1 MAVHAVVD
9 APIASKPL
17 PVTLLT
23 GFLGAGKTTLI
34 NYLLE
39 HNNGERIAI
48 IENEFGAVNVD
59 GALLKKDAD
68 VEVVELSNGCVCCS
82 IRGELTQALH
92 ELLAKIDSG
101 AFKADRLL
109 LETTGLADPAPIVQA
124 FFVDEIIRERIILDA
139 VITLVDGIH
148 IIKQLDEHRV
158 AASQIGFADR
168 IILTKADSI
177 DEAQKEIV
185 LSRIHAINA
194 KAEIFEAYKGALPK
208 EIWIGIGAFD
218 LSDSL
223 HINQGFYQAK
233 DVQNIQFKSFSA
245 QKPTQSWSDDITSYV
260 FEAGELDIK
269 KIGAFMENLVEIYGN
284 DMLRYKG
291 VLAVDS
297 DERRLIVQGV
307 HKVVGFDF
315 GAPFENERNS
325 LLVIIGRYLPYEEL
339 KAEFLQT
346 IAS

>member
-1 MAVHAVVD
+1 MD
-9 APIASKPL
+9 QSPPL
-17 PVTLLT
+17 PVTILT

-39 HNNGERIAI
+39 NNHGERIAI

-59 GALLKKDAD
+59 GALLKSTED
-68 VEVVELSNGCVCCS
+68 VEIVELSNGCVCCS
-82 IRGELTQALH
+82 IKGELTKALH
-92 ELLAKIDSG
+92 DLLAKMDSG

-124 FFVDEIIRERIILDA
+124 FFSDEIICERIMLDA
-139 VITLVDGIH
+139 VITLVDAIH

-168 IILTKADSI
+168 IILTKTDSV
-177 DEAQKEIV
+177 DEAQKERV
-185 LSRIHAINA
+185 LSRIHAINS
-194 KAEIFEAYKGALPK
+194 KAEIFEAFRGELPK
-208 EIWIGIGAFD
+208 EVWIGIGAFE

-223 HINQGFYQAK
+223 HVNQGFYQAK

-245 QKPTQSWSDDITSYV
+245 QKPTQSWNDDITSYV

-269 KIGAFMENLVEIYGN
+269 KIGTFMENLVEVYGN

-291 VLAVDS
+291 VLAVNS

-315 GAPFENERNS
+315 GSPFENERKS
-325 LLVIIGRYLPYEEL
+325 LLVVISRPLPYEAL

-346 IAS
+346 IA